1 MDNEIINVK
10 KIIDMWM
17 RISDE
22 YVSNYLHDF
31 IMMYSENNQLKYSI
45 PIECFDE
52 YAEVH
57 MVPKDKLHNDIRK
70 YQDADKLH
78 YWGPAFDSHNPY
90 QYSILQLYQS
100 VENKDDYLKKWLLF
114 IVHQKLLTEKHS
126 LGCHRALFQELEY
139 ELIAEFHCGFGN
151 AKYLLPL
158 MSDGRHRMLDCER
171 SIEEILYEFKYE
183 MNYVK
188 ANNYFVVM
196 NNRFSQSV
204 DQEKT
209 RRTRRKRVVRSNYES
224 I

>member
-17 RISDE
+17 KISDE

-45 PIECFDE
+45 PIECFEE
-52 YAEVH
+52 YAEVY
-57 MVPKDKLHNDIRK
+57 MVPKDRLHNNIRK
-70 YQDADKLH
+70 YQDCDKLY
-78 YWGPAFDSHNPY
+78 YWGAAFDSHNPY
-90 QYSILQLYQS
+90 QDSIWRLYQS

-114 IVHQKLLTEKHS
+114 IVRQKLLTEEHS
-126 LGCHRALFQELEY
+126 LGCYRSLFQELEY
-139 ELIAEFHCGFGN
+139 ELIAEFHFGFGN

-158 MSDGRHRMLDCER
+158 MRDWRHNLFEHER
-171 SIEEILYEFKYE
+171 SIEEILYEFKDE

-188 ANNYFVVM
+188 ANNYFVVI
-196 NNRFSQSV
+196 NNHKKNSMTEGSAR
-204 DQEKT
+204 KT
-209 RRTRRKRVVRSNYES
+209 RGKHIVRCNEES

>member
-17 RISDE
+17 KISDE

-45 PIECFDE
+45 PIECFEE
-52 YAEVH
+52 YTEVH
-57 MVPKDKLHNDIRK
+57 MVPKDRLHDVIRK
-70 YQDADKLH
+70 YRDCDELY
-78 YWGPAFDSHNPY
+78 YWGDLVEPHNPY
-90 QYSILQLYQS
+90 QDSVWRLYQS
-100 VENKDDYLKKWLLF
+100 VENKEDYLKKWLLF
-114 IVHQKLLTEKHS
+114 IVHQKLLTEEYS
-126 LGCHRALFQELEY
+126 LGCYRKLFRKLEY
-139 ELIAEFHCGFGN
+139 ELLAEFHPLFGN

-158 MSDGRHRMLDCER
+158 MRDERHNLLEHER
-171 SIEEILYEFKYE
+171 SIEEILYEFKDE